1 MKTPIFDFVESYAK
15 SGTCRFHMP
24 GHKGKIFLGPEAFDI
39 TEISGADV
47 LYSPGG
53 IIAESEKNASSLFAS
68 GRTFYSAEGSTLAIK
83 AMLALA
89 LKGRKIG
96 TPPRLLAGRNAH
108 KTLVYA
114 AALLNFDISWLP
126 GEGHICECNVTA
138 SDVERALSEMSEPPF
153 AVYLTSPDY
162 LGNLADVSGI
172 AKVCRKFD
180 TPLLVDNAHGAYLAF
195 EKPSCHPISLGA
207 FMCADSAHKTL
218 PVLTG
223 GAYLHLSAYCPY
235 SDDDVREALSL
246 FASTSPSYLILQS
259 LDLCNRYLSEGYSE
273 RLSVFED
280 KTDGMKLNLAR
291 HGYCIKD
298 GERLKIVIDTL
309 KYGYTGIRFAELL
322 REMRIEC
329 EFADEGYAVFM
340 LTPENSDG
348 ELERLM
354 SALLGIPPLSP
365 ISEERDIVSLPERVM
380 SIREA
385 VLSEAETVPV
395 ELSEGR
401 ICASPSVACPP
412 AVPIVIS
419 GEKIGKREVRLLKR
433 YGYTTVRAVKQV

>member
-1 MKTPIFDFVESYAK
+1 MKTPIFDFVESYAN

-24 GHKGKIFLGPEAFDI
+24 GHKGKTFLGPETFDI

-47 LYSPGG
+47 LYSAEG

-89 LKGRKIG
+89 LKGRKTD
-96 TPPRLLAGRNAH
+96 TPPLLLAGRNAH
-108 KTLVYA
+108 KTLIYA
-114 AALLNFDISWLP
+114 AALLDFDISWLP

-138 SDVERALSEMSEPPF
+138 SQVERALSEMSEPPF
-153 AVYLTSPDY
+153 AVYLTTPDY

-172 AKVCRKFD
+172 ARVCDKYGV
-180 TPLLVDNAHGAYLAF
+180 PLLVDNAHGAYLAF
-195 EKPSCHPISLGA
+195 EKPSCHPIALGA

-223 GAYLHLSAYCPY
+223 GAYLHLSASSSY

-259 LDLCNRYLSEGYSE
+259 LDLCNKYLSEGYSE

-280 KTDGMKLNLAR
+280 KTDGMKRCLAR

-298 GERLKIVIDTL
+298 GERLKITIDTL
-309 KYGYTGIRFAELL
+309 KYGYTGTHFARLL
-322 REMRIEC
+322 REKRIEC
-329 EFADEGYAVFM
+329 EFADEEYAVFM
-340 LTPENSDG
+340 LTPENTDG
-348 ELERLM
+348 ELERLVNV
-354 SALLGIPPLSP
+354 LLSIPKMPP
-365 ISEERDIVSLPERVM
+365 IAEDKSVIALPERVM

-385 VLSEAETVPV
+385 VLSEAQTVPV
-395 ELSEGR
+395 ELSVGR

-419 GEKIGKREVRLLKR
+419 GEIIGKREALLLKK
-433 YGYTTVRAVKQV
+433 YGYTTVRVVKRV